1 MKKVATIEI
10 IERVDSILDRMV
22 AISNKEEVVTM
33 DELDALYKE
42 YDEIKA
48 EYDLFDQ
55 VFEEN
60 GMQGVRN
67 VRGKVLVPALYKD
80 YAEVYIYSKHGQPKP
95 IVACDFNDKYALVTS
110 DGKGTPICGFE
121 YDMIKFM
128 FGSCALYKCWK
139 RVGEKYLTGV
149 LDCEGNV
156 IVPCEMD
163 EVYGFCNNFAV
174 VEKDG
179 KFGAVTTNSFYVEPL
194 YDEIEEREGYL
205 TACKDGNWGYVSS
218 KGEFIDENDED
229 RMDEEELLCLFE
241 Y

>member
-22 AISNKEEVVTM
+22 AISNKDEVVTM
-33 DELDALYKE
+33 DVLDALYKE

-67 VRGKVLVPALYKD
+67 AAGKILVPALYKEFSET
-80 YAEVYIYSKHGQPKP
+80 YTYKRYGYIMPVP
-95 IVACDFNDKYALVTS
+95 ACDFSGKYALVKC
-110 DGKGTPICGFE
+110 DGKGTPMCGFE

-139 RVGEKYLTGV
+139 RVGDNYLTGV
-149 LDCEGNV
+149 IDGDGNV
-156 IVPCEMD
+156 LVPCEMD
-163 EVYGFCNNFAV
+163 EVYGISNGFAT

-179 KFGAVTTNSFYVEPL
+179 KFGVITTRSVYIEPL
-194 YDEIEEREGYL
+194 YDEVEENDGL
-205 TACKDGNWGYVSS
+205 LKACKDGMWGYIGSN
-218 KGEFIDENDED
+218 GEFVPEDDDE
-229 RMDEEELLCLFE
+229 RMRNSVLLGLYEC
-241 Y
+241 

>member
-95 IVACDFNDKYALVTS
+95 IAACDFNDKYALVAC
-110 DGKGTPICGFE
+110 DGKGTALCAFE
-121 YDMIKFM
+121 YDMLRFKFGGGA
-128 FGSCALYKCWK
+128 FYQCWK
-139 RVGEKYLTGV
+139 RIGEKDLVGV
-149 LDCEGNV
+149 IDSKGNV
-156 IVPCEMD
+156 VVPCEMD
-163 EVYGFCNNFAV
+163 EIYGFCNNYAV
-174 VEKDG
+174 VEKGDKVG
-179 KFGAVTTNSFYVEPL
+179 VVTTAGLYIEPL
-194 YDEIEEREGYL
+194 YDDFEESDGFL
-205 TACKDGNWGYVSS
+205 TACKDGVWGYISA
-218 KGEFIDENDED
+218 KGEFID
-229 RMDEEELLCLFE
+229 MADEERLDSEEWLCLFD

>member
-1 MKKVATIEI
+1 MKKIAT
-10 IERVDSILDRMV
+10 
-22 AISNKEEVVTM
+22 EEVVKRVDCILDTLSKVINEEVTM
-33 DELDALYKE
+33 KRSEINALYEE
-42 YDEIKA
+42 YDQIRET
-48 EYDLFDQ
+48 YDLFDQ
-55 VFEEN
+55 VFEED
-60 GMQGVRN
+60 GKKGVRN
-67 VRGKVLVPALYKD
+67 AACKVLVPALYKD
-80 YAEVYIYSKHGQPKP
+80 FSETYTYRRYGYVMP
-95 IVACDFNDKYALVTS
+95 IPACDFNDKYAIVKC
-110 DGKGTPICGFE
+110 DGNGTPLCGFE

-149 LDCEGNV
+149 LDSEGNV

-163 EVYGFCNNFAV
+163 EIYSISNSFAV

-205 TACKDGNWGYVSS
+205 TACKDGNWGYISS
-218 KGEFIDENDED
+218 KGEFIDAADED
-229 RMDEEELLCLFE
+229 RMDEEEMLCLLE